1 MEVNL
6 GQWVHSIAI
15 KPSEILDMLKQQKI
29 LPCDM
34 EYFCSLLHLFV
45 VSKERD
51 LGIGITRRYLQIHT
65 SLNKA
70 NRATSANMC
79 LSLLEAAGTSKKEQ
93 ARFRNNLRKDCRA
106 VIWNGEVITCA
117 FSPCLDFLLHGSMNA
132 ILHRALIAGEKF
144 IETHLQPL
152 AQFDNLGYR
161 LDDCQKVILN
171 DQVFQ
176 SEKLRIGL
184 LVLADKNHPEFEM
197 YNEYGV

>member
-1 MEVNL
+1 MEVNVGTL
-6 GQWVHSIAI
+6 VNSISI
-15 KPSEILDMLKQQKI
+15 KPREILDMLKEQRV
-29 LPCDM
+29 LTCDM
-34 EYFCSLLHLFV
+34 KYFCSLLHLFV
-45 VSKERD
+45 VSKERE

-79 LSLLEAAGTSKKEQ
+79 LGLLEAAGASKKEQ

-106 VIWNGEVITCA
+106 VIWNGKVITCA
-117 FSPCLDFLLHGSMNA
+117 FSPWLDFLLHGSMNA
-132 ILHRALIAGEKF
+132 ILHRALVAGEKF
-144 IETHLQPL
+144 IEKHLQPL

-197 YNEYGV
+197 YNEYEV

>member
-1 MEVNL
+1 MEVNV
-6 GQWVHSIAI
+6 GTRVNSITI

-34 EYFCSLLHLFV
+34 EFFCSLLHLFV

-79 LSLLEAAGTSKKEQ
+79 LGLLEAAGTSKKEQ

-106 VIWNGEVITCA
+106 VIWNGEVI
-117 FSPCLDFLLHGSMNA
+117 L
-132 ILHRALIAGEKF
+132 

-171 DQVFQ
+171 DQVYQ
-176 SEKLRIGL
+176 TEKLRIGL

>member
-1 MEVNL
+1 MEVNV
-6 GQWVHSIAI
+6 GTRVNSISI

-34 EYFCSLLHLFV
+34 EYFCSLLL
-45 VSKERD
+45 
-51 LGIGITRRYLQIHT
+51 GITRRYLQIHT

-79 LSLLEAAGTSKKEQ
+79 LGLLEAAGTSKKEQ
-93 ARFRNNLRKDCRA
+93 ARFRNNLRKNCRA

-117 FSPCLDFLLHGSMNA
+117 FAPCLDFLLHGSMNA

-144 IETHLQPL
+144 IETHFQPL

-171 DQVFQ
+171 DQVYQ